1 MWLSVSGL
9 SEEPSRESHHAV
21 LEARARKQFTVLD
34 LDYRPM
40 FWAGPEAATE
50 QVQKVLPQVTVAVGN
65 REECEVAVGESEPER
80 AADALLDAGVE
91 LAVVKQGPKGVL
103 AKTRTERVESPPIPI
118 KPLNGLGAG
127 DSFGGSLCH
136 GLLAGWPLA
145 KVLQY
150 ANAAGAIVASRLEC
164 STAMPTQDEIET
176 LIAGGDPNERLA
188 GYAARPLRE
197 RGPAMTAVVDPVT
210 TGGFADSVADIN
222 EIRTRDPRRIK
233 RLLASRRKREL
244 LGPDGKLMI
253 IACDHPA
260 RGALGAAGR
269 KMAMAS
275 RTELLDRLVT
285 ALARPG
291 VDGLLATAD
300 IAEDLL
306 LLGALEDK
314 VVFAST
320 NRGGLQGSAF
330 EMDDRNTGYD
340 VPGVIESGFD
350 GAKMLVRI
358 DLDDPGTVA
367 TLEQCG
373 RDVSALNR
381 AELIAMVEP
390 FMSGRKQV
398 TRSSTTCRP
407 DAVIKSIHIAQGLGA
422 SSAFT
427 WLKLPVV
434 HEMERV
440 MDATTLP
447 TLLLGGDP
455 EAAPDETYAA
465 WQAALQLPSV
475 RGLVVG
481 RTMLYPADDDVAKA
495 VDTAVSLVR

>member
-1 MWLSVSGL
+1 
-9 SEEPSRESHHAV
+9 
-21 LEARARKQFTVLD
+21 
-34 LDYRPM
+34 
-40 FWAGPEAATE
+40 
-50 QVQKVLPQVTVAVGN
+50 
-65 REECEVAVGESEPER
+65 
-80 AADALLDAGVE
+80 
-91 LAVVKQGPKGVL
+91 
-103 AKTRTERVESPPIPI
+103 
-118 KPLNGLGAG
+118 
-127 DSFGGSLCH
+127 
-136 GLLAGWPLA
+136 
-145 KVLQY
+145 
-150 ANAAGAIVASRLEC
+150 
-164 STAMPTQDEIET
+164 
-176 LIAGGDPNERLA
+176 
-188 GYAARPLRE
+188 
-197 RGPAMTAVVDPVT
+197 
-210 TGGFADSVADIN
+210 
-222 EIRTRDPRRIK
+222 
-233 RLLASRRKREL
+233 
-244 LGPDGKLMI
+244 
-253 IACDHPA
+253 
-260 RGALGAAGR
+260 
-269 KMAMAS
+269 MAMAS

-390 FMSGRKQV
+390 FMSGRKKDKIV
-398 TRSSTTCRP
+398 NDLSP
-407 DAVIKSIHIAQGLGA
+407 DAVIKSVHIAQGLGA

-455 EAAPDETYAA
+455 ESAPDETYAA

-481 RTMLYPADDDVAKA
+481 RTMLYPSDDDVAKA
-495 VDTAVSLVR
+495 VDTAVGLVR